1 MNVFKVIFQLF
12 VLYLLYKL
20 IFDFIIPVYKATKQV
35 KKQMNDM
42 QGRMNEQM
50 ENFQQNQNSG
60 QSQPG
65 KTAQQKPPASDYIE
79 YEEVK

>member
-20 IFDFIIPVYKATKQV
+20 IFDFIIPVYKNTKDL

-50 ENFQQNQNSG
+50 ENFQQNAG
-60 QSQPG
+60 QPQQG
-65 KTAQQKPPASDYIE
+65 KTGQQKPPASDYIE